1 MKDTEYVLK
10 VLKDMTEAN
19 LLPSQALCDKLLE
32 SALLEGDIQVCL
44 GGIEREMDIEIKI
57 VCVTETERKI
67 VCV

>member
-1 MKDTEYVLK
+1 
-10 VLKDMTEAN
+10 MTEAN